1 MSAPSPHDLLKTLYT
16 MAMMVEAR
24 DAYTG
29 GHLWRVAQFSRLL
42 AQASGLSALEVERIA
57 LGGFLHDLGK
67 IGVPDAVLNKPDRL
81 TDEEYD
87 IIKTHPQV
95 GADLL
100 AGHPLAEL
108 AMDAVLL
115 HHETPDGRGYP
126 QGRKA
131 DAIPLVARIVGIA
144 DAFDAMTSSRPYRA
158 GMPIA
163 RALHIIEEHLGSQFD
178 RELGLQFIALGQAGQ
193 LAHIVGHSEPG
204 LPLQTCPGCG
214 PIIPLLRHQADGDT
228 VLCPSC
234 AGEYRLQVENGL
246 RRLMPTGRRL
256 PAQARQPRA
265 NPVLIE
271 ELVASAGVALLP
283 RRRGLMGWLRAA

>member
-1 MSAPSPHDLLKTLYT
+1 
-16 MAMMVEAR
+16 
-24 DAYTG
+24 
-29 GHLWRVAQFSRLL
+29 
-42 AQASGLSALEVERIA
+42 
-57 LGGFLHDLGK
+57 
-67 IGVPDAVLNKPDRL
+67 
-81 TDEEYD
+81 
-87 IIKTHPQV
+87 
-95 GADLL
+95 
-100 AGHPLAEL
+100 
-108 AMDAVLL
+108 
-115 HHETPDGRGYP
+115 
-126 QGRKA
+126 
-131 DAIPLVARIVGIA
+131 
-144 DAFDAMTSSRPYRA
+144 
-158 GMPIA
+158 MPIA

-178 RELGLQFIALGQAGQ
+178 RELGLLFIALGQAGQ

-204 LPLQTCPGCG
+204 LPLQTCLGCG